1 MTTTF
6 NDKERAA
13 MQVMGL
19 PENIDEI
26 FEGGPEAVNATRAA
40 IKDELLGPGLEDNG
54 MDLNPYGVALR
65 SALDA
70 ITHRERER
78 QFVA

>member
-1 MTTTF
+1 MTTAF

-13 MQVMGL
+13 MTVMGL
-19 PENIDEI
+19 PEDIDEI
-26 FEGGPEAVNATRAA
+26 FEGGEEAVTAARAV
-40 IKDELLGPGLEDNG
+40 IKDEILGPGLEENG
-54 MDLNPYGVALR
+54 MDLNPYVIALR